1 VSEFTKKEKPTFESD
16 NAREG
21 NGMGKGDVDAL
32 GGLRDSV
39 SWRMQGGARRE
50 RTPKEGGACGGL
62 CHSARWRRPG
72 TLRCQAGMN
81 SGLTLGWGK

>member
-1 VSEFTKKEKPTFESD
+1 MSKFTKKGKPTFESD

-39 SWRMQGGARRE
+39 SWRMQGGAAERRGKGLRRRVE
-50 RTPKEGGACGGL
+50 LVEGPGGL
-62 CHSARWRRPG
+62 CHSARWRRG
-72 TLRCQAGMN
+72 IVQAP
-81 SGLTLGWGK
+81 